1 MIRIINLIS
10 RLFSKIN
17 LQNKK
22 EILFDISEIDIF
34 SPTNGRTWK
43 YRGLATLKN
52 NPEHMRFFKV
62 DMKGKEFFPPTKKMI
77 AKAEKDANK
86 ILQKHFLTLSGGNND

>member
-1 MIRIINLIS
+1 MKAI
-10 RLFSKIN
+10 
-17 LQNKK
+17 
-22 EILFDISEIDIF
+22 EFDISEVNIF

-52 NPEHMRFFKV
+52 NPEHMRFFMV
-62 DMKGKEFFPPTKKMI
+62 DMKGKEYSPPTEKMI

-86 ILQKHFLTLSGGNND
+86 ILQKHFLALAGGQQ